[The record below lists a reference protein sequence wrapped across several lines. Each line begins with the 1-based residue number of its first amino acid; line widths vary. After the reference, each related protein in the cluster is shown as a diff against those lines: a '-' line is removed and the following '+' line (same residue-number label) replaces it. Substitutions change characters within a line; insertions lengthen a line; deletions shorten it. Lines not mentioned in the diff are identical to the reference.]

1 MGTVITFPAERSHSR
16 ASGLLDEDAEAGNVI
31 ILPVI
36 RIERHDGD
44 SDGCEPGSSGT
55 PRGRRKRS

>member
-1 MGTVITFPAERSHSR
+1 MGTVITFPAERSHTR
-16 ASGLLDEDAEAGNVI
+16 PNGYLDEHAEAGNVI

-44 SDGCEPGSSGT
+44 SDGREPGSSGT
-55 PRGRRKRS
+55 RGRRKRS

>member
-1 MGTVITFPAERSHSR
+1 MGTVITFPAQRSHTR
-16 ASGLLDEDAEAGNVI
+16 ASGYLDEHAEAGNVI

-44 SDGCEPGSSGT
+44 SDGREPGSSGT
-55 PRGRRKRS
+55 GRGRRKRS